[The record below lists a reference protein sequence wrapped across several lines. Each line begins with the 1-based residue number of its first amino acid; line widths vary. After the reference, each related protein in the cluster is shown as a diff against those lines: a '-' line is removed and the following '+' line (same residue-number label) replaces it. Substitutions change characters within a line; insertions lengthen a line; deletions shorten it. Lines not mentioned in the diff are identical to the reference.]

1 VNFLAQKKI
10 TRRRP
15 PRFELIAG
23 TLCLDFINTLDERFS
38 SEPKELLK
46 SYLNLARFGED
57 TGILSDL
64 QVDRLMTKSMQ
75 YPEGAQNA
83 LESAIRMREAMH
95 EVFWALVQS
104 KPVPRASLMI
114 LNGYVKDSAQHMN
127 VVSRDGHFEWEFD
140 STDSDFDAPLW
151 PIARSAADLLAS
163 EQVQFVRACASK
175 TCEWLFLDESKN
187 HRRRWCDMTKCGNR
201 AKVKSFY
208 TRQKKASKLDDGKRH
223 SQRRTRRFTKE
234 SKTEIPS

>member
-1 VNFLAQKKI
+1 LPEKKI

-23 TLCLDFINTLDERFS
+23 ALCLDFVNTLDDRFS

-46 SYLNLARFGED
+46 SYLDLARFGED
-57 TGILSDL
+57 TGILSEL
-64 QVDRLMTKSMQ
+64 QVDHLMTKSMQ
-75 YPEGAQNA
+75 YPEGAHSA
-83 LESAIRMREAMH
+83 LESAIRMREAMY
-95 EVFWALVQS
+95 EVFWALVQK
-104 KPVPRASLMI
+104 KPVPRAPLMI
-114 LNGYVKDSAQHMN
+114 LNGYVKDAAQHMN

-163 EQVQFVRACASK
+163 EQVHFVRACASK

-208 TRQKKASKLDDGKRH
+208 TRQKKTSKSDEEKSIHHEGHEGTPRKA
-223 SQRRTRRFTKE
+223 KPG
-234 SKTEIPS
+234 IPS